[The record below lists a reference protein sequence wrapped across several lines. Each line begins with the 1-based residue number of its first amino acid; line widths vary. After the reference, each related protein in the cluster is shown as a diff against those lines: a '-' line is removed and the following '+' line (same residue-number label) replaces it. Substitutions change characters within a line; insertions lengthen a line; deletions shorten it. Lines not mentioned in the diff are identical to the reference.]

1 MQVQG
6 NWVYIDSPNG
16 QIKFHKDLKK
26 YFEILNYFNVQRL
39 ECEQALSDVEKSL
52 TVKSTID
59 KIISSI
65 IGITKNYILP
75 ELSQHGVYNLTTDDF
90 IATNPGVQQILAAN
104 NALAEY
110 RSSKEATYSTWADA
124 EKEKAAARASA
135 NITGPGYGIIT
146 NDFLSFA
153 AYKAHSNAVLNR
165 QAHAAK
171 WQYDNE
177 AYSIHRAAMDM
188 LGDALQQE
196 IAASFKPKVS
206 EGLKNAYNFMLIRL
220 CQGLASV
227 GQFDMACLNG
237 IDENRSEAV
246 LNNIP
251 LVSQKEP
258 MLCQALQLCPYSVK
272 ALIRAYEEG
281 FLLQPYCRELMDFF
295 DLTDMMIHI
304 VESYGVHTAERM
316 SQAYADN
323 KKVIFTLSGLK
334 NIAVKDA
341 AQEVLMCDFQRLLA
355 IYAGAGGCIKNQ
367 VPLADFLSKQ
377 YPDADVADYWAY
389 LSSDLAIES
398 SRFTPD
404 EISFCASEC
413 NIGVWESLAQWYGRE
428 FHSFDEIF
436 NLVQSTWEQQTATA
450 LVNEREQKIETLEKE
465 LAQLRPK
472 PVTRDA
478 STIFWTIIACGFF
491 FVLPPI
497 MGICYLSAWGSEGGF
512 MVGFSVFLIFIP
524 LIVYVWCKSQPK
536 SPKELRIEQIE
547 QELSQLKSNEQ

>member
-6 NWVYIDSPNG
+6 HWIYIDSPNG
-16 QIKFHKDLKK
+16 QIKFHQDLKK

-52 TVKSTID
+52 MVKSTVD

-90 IATNPGVQQILAAN
+90 IAANPGVQQILAAN

-110 RSSKEATYSTWADA
+110 RSSKEATYSTWSDA

-171 WQYDNE
+171 WQYDKE

-188 LGDALQQE
+188 LGDALHQE

-220 CQGLASV
+220 CQGLATV

-258 MLCQALQLCPYSVK
+258 MLCQALQLRPYSVK

-334 NIAVKDA
+334 NIAIKDA
-341 AQEVLMCDFQRLLA
+341 AREVLMCDFQRLLA

-413 NIGVWESLAQWYGRE
+413 NIGVWESLAQWYGKD
-428 FHSFDEIF
+428 FHSFNEIF
-436 NLVQSTWEQQTATA
+436 NLVRSTWEQQTATA
-450 LVNEREQKIETLEKE
+450 LVNEREQKIEALEKE
-465 LAQLRPK
+465 LAQLKPK
-472 PVTRDA
+472 PAKPDTGT
-478 STIFWTIIACGFF
+478 TIFLVILCGML

-497 MGICYLSAWGSEGGF
+497 VGIWGFITFGDED
-512 MVGFSVFLIFIP
+512 VLLNLFLLCFP
-524 LIVYVWCKSQPK
+524 LIVYIAIKLQPEN
-536 SPKELRIEQIE
+536 PKQLRIEQIE